1 MAKLALATN
10 HTSVRGATRFCSEL
24 ATHQHFL
31 ALALRTQIKCLAF
44 VVQLFFKVS
53 LQRPFLE
60 EVFGLVSFRNPF
72 CKQLG
77 SVCYKGRSLVVEQR
91 GGILNS
97 KLTDGAGFPPF
108 AVQTRVKFWAWY
120 RLNGAGV
127 FSATTDM
134 LLGGAVETENKNGQ
148 EEMPKVLMDKKM

>member
-1 MAKLALATN
+1 M
-10 HTSVRGATRFCSEL
+10 
-24 ATHQHFL
+24 
-31 ALALRTQIKCLAF
+31 
-44 VVQLFFKVS
+44 
-53 LQRPFLE
+53 
-60 EVFGLVSFRNPF
+60 
-72 CKQLG
+72 
-77 SVCYKGRSLVVEQR
+77 VEQR

-148 EEMPKVLMDKKM
+148 EEMPKY